1 MKRIYMILCATILVA
16 SCKFELPIP
25 EVIPNPAFG
34 VSGLQRIPTVT
45 IYETT
50 DVDIELSRTYG
61 LSKEITLDIAVDESI
76 VSEYNRLYS
85 SSYKVMD
92 AKYYEVPATVT
103 FIPNTQKAVLSVK
116 IKTAALVKDLKAQKE
131 DAQNY
136 LIPIRLAGASM
147 EVKDFGSLGSVLVGL
162 NTSEP
167 TITVRVPEVAEELSF
182 LSVAPINQI
191 VTISA
196 DANFTTLDLNKV
208 SLKVD
213 ETKVSE
219 FNEANGTSYAPIPTS
234 SYEILKGTFDK
245 EALKFTSNVSFKSD
259 GMEDGIEYLCPL
271 VLENKAGYSIEQSSP
286 VYVIAS
292 LTELKAWA
300 TDGGTVITIPS
311 YQAAS
316 AEIQINAPLTEDL
329 DVSFVYDAE
338 ALATYNAK
346 NGTSFKPISADK
358 VVIGK
363 AVVKASGKKA
373 VVDLQVNS
381 SDLPYDG
388 EERYVV
394 PISVD
399 RSKFPSG
406 TQFAEEKQ
414 TVFVEILK
422 TITGDY
428 NKTVDGVSWAFDLN
442 EGDEI
447 TIVPE
452 NCGQEEQTLTVAPFT
467 NNETGYNSIVP
478 TIFLT
483 AGSAYDGRPQKYYLI
498 YGGNWRDGIIL
509 FDLNDVPDENGLYS
523 MKNIS
528 DRPEDYDPLLS
539 KSRFNPVDGS
549 WDIQFA
555 IFGYWNTRKLFCRLT
570 R

>member
-25 EVIPNPAFG
+25 DVIPNPAFG

-61 LSKEITLDIAVDESI
+61 LSKEITLDLAVDESL
-76 VSEYNRLYS
+76 VNEYNRLYS

-116 IKTAALVKDLKAQKE
+116 IKTAALVKDLKAKKE

-300 TDGGTVITIPS
+300 TDGGTVITVPS
-311 YQAAS
+311 YQAVS

-329 DVSFVYDAE
+329 DVSFIYDAE
-338 ALATYNAK
+338 ALETYNST

-394 PISVD
+394 PISVN
-399 RSKFPSG
+399 RSTFPPG